1 MIKKTIFIALIVCL
15 IATFNVFGQT
25 KPVLDKR
32 AYNHYN
38 IDEINIMPASKIE
51 KLNFL
56 FQQSYL
62 IPEDMAGIIIPDNV
76 DVYSFSGFRK
86 EDERV
91 SVPLM
96 ITKELPSEEYIILL
110 SFKELDQAYRQ
121 IDQKYETK

>member
-1 MIKKTIFIALIVCL
+1 MV
-15 IATFNVFGQT
+15 TFNVFGQT

-38 IDEINIMPASKIE
+38 IDEINIMPTSKIE

-62 IPEDMAGIIIPDNV
+62 IPEDMEGIIVPDDV

-91 SVPLM
+91 SVPLL

-110 SFKELDQAYRQ
+110 SFKELDQAFRQ